1 MSQGDAPVGRSVKTA
16 AAGVRDL
23 AAEAARVGAAAAAR
37 AVEITD
43 RKLAEGKDELA
54 KVGRAATKDLDKSTR
69 SSRRDVVA
77 HSGVAR
83 DEVLARA
90 VKLRDPGRKA
100 ALAVA
105 TVVGSA
111 GESGRR
117 RRKAVATAKRDLAV
131 ALQEAKSVARGER
144 TKRARWPWLVVF
156 GAVAAAIVAVVQVR
170 RPNPLA
176 EAERNASA
184 QPGDKPA
191 TQSSGNT
198 ATVAADKPAATQ
210 PAAVK
215 PEPTPATPSAAAK
228 PTPATQPAAAK
239 PQSAVA
245 KPQPAAAKPPEQ
257 PAVKPAQPADKP
269 AQQPGKAADA
279 ANGRAPA
286 GRGQHKA

>member
-43 RKLAEGKDELA
+43 RKLAEGKDELT

-69 SSRRDVVA
+69 SSRRDVLT
-77 HSGVAR
+77 HSGAAR

-90 VKLRDPGRKA
+90 TKMRDPGRKA
-100 ALAVA
+100 AQAVA
-105 TVVGSA
+105 TVVSSA
-111 GESGRR
+111 GESGRK

-144 TKRARWPWLVVF
+144 TKRSRWPWLVAL

-176 EAERNASA
+176 EAEKNASMK
-184 QPGDKPA
+184 PEDKPA
-191 TQSSGNT
+191 TPAT
-198 ATVAADKPAATQ
+198 ATPATPAAATPADKPAAATK
-210 PAAVK
+210 PA
-215 PEPTPATPSAAAK
+215 
-228 PTPATQPAAAK
+228 PAAAK
-239 PQSAVA
+239 PA
-245 KPQPAAAKPPEQ
+245 E
-257 PAVKPAQPADKP
+257 KP
-269 AQQPGKAADA
+269 AQQAAKAADG

-286 GRGQHKA
+286 GRGQTKGH

>member
-69 SSRRDVVA
+69 SSRRDVLSNSSA
-77 HSGVAR
+77 AR

-90 VKLRDPGRKA
+90 TKLRDPGRKA
-100 ALAVA
+100 AQAVA
-105 TVVGSA
+105 TVVSSA
-111 GESGRR
+111 GESGRK

-144 TKRARWPWLVVF
+144 TKRARWPWLVAL

-176 EAERNASA
+176 EAEKNASGLGEE
-184 QPGDKPA
+184 PKPE
-191 TQSSGNT
+191 TT
-198 ATVAADKPAATQ
+198 PAATPGAAPTQASQ
-210 PAAVK
+210 PAAAK
-215 PEPTPATPSAAAK
+215 PASAASAAPAPGAPAPAAPAGPAAAK
-228 PTPATQPAAAK
+228 PTPAKPTPAA
-239 PQSAVA
+239 
-245 KPQPAAAKPPEQ
+245 PAA
-257 PAVKPAQPADKP
+257 PAEKP
-269 AQQPGKAADA
+269 AQQAAKAADG

-286 GRGQHKA
+286 GRGQNKAH

>member
-43 RKLAEGKDELA
+43 RKLTESKDELA

-69 SSRRDVVA
+69 SSRRDVLT
-77 HSGVAR
+77 HSGAAR

-90 VKLRDPGRKA
+90 AKLRDPGRKA
-100 ALAVA
+100 AQAVA

-117 RRKAVATAKRDLAV
+117 RRKTVAAAKRDLAV
-131 ALQEAKSVARGER
+131 ALEEAKSVARGER
-144 TKRARWPWLVVF
+144 TKRARWPWLLAA
-156 GAVAAAIVAVVQVR
+156 GALAAAIVAVAKVR

-176 EAERNASA
+176 EPEAT
-184 QPGDKPA
+184 PKPA
-191 TQSSGNT
+191 T
-198 ATVAADKPAATQ
+198 P
-210 PAAVK
+210 
-215 PEPTPATPSAAAK
+215 PTEHAAAA
-228 PTPATQPAAAK
+228 PAEK
-239 PQSAVA
+239 
-245 KPQPAAAKPPEQ
+245 
-257 PAVKPAQPADKP
+257 PAVKPAEPLTPKPGEKP
-269 AQQPGKAADA
+269 ATPKPPASGEKATQAAKPEA

-286 GRGQHKA
+286 GRGQDKAH

>member
-69 SSRRDVVA
+69 SSRRDVLA
-77 HSGVAR
+77 HSGAAR

-90 VKLRDPGRKA
+90 AKMRDPGRKA
-100 ALAVA
+100 AQAVA

-117 RRKAVATAKRDLAV
+117 RRKTVAAAKRDLAV

-144 TKRARWPWLVVF
+144 TKRTRWPWLLALGALAAAVV
-156 GAVAAAIVAVVQVR
+156 AVAKVR

-176 EAERNASA
+176 EHDTT
-184 QPGDKPA
+184 PKPA
-191 TQSSGNT
+191 TQPTEN
-198 ATVAADKPAATQ
+198 AAPSPAEKPAASSAEK
-210 PAAVK
+210 PAVSPVEK
-215 PEPTPATPSAAAK
+215 PAAK
-228 PTPATQPAAAK
+228 PETAEALAPKPGEKPVTPKPPASGEKATQAAK
-239 PQSAVA
+239 
-245 KPQPAAAKPPEQ
+245 
-257 PAVKPAQPADKP
+257 
-269 AQQPGKAADA
+269 ADA
-279 ANGRAPA
+279 TNGRAPA
-286 GRGQHKA
+286 GRGQNKAH

>member
-54 KVGRAATKDLDKSTR
+54 KVGRAATKELDKSTR
-69 SSRRDVVA
+69 SSRRDVLA
-77 HSGVAR
+77 NSGAAR
-83 DEVLARA
+83 DEVMARA
-90 VKLRDPGRKA
+90 AKMRDPGRKA
-100 ALAVA
+100 AQAVA
-105 TVVGSA
+105 TVVSSK

-144 TKRARWPWLVVF
+144 TKRARWPWLLAL

-176 EAERNASA
+176 EEAAA
-184 QPGDKPA
+184 KPADKPA
-191 TQSSGNT
+191 TEPTGNT
-198 ATVAADKPAATQ
+198 AALSAEKPATEKPAAEKPVAAKPATPAAPPAPEAAKPTPAAPPAPATQ

-215 PEPTPATPSAAAK
+215 P
-228 PTPATQPAAAK
+228 QPA
-239 PQSAVA
+239 
-245 KPQPAAAKPPEQ
+245 
-257 PAVKPAQPADKP
+257 
-269 AQQPGKAADA
+269 GKTTDG

-286 GRGQHKA
+286 GRGQNKAH

>member
-43 RKLAEGKDELA
+43 RKLAEGKDELT

-69 SSRRDVVA
+69 SSRRDVLTN
-77 HSGVAR
+77 SGAAR

-100 ALAVA
+100 AQAVA
-105 TVVGSA
+105 TVVSSA
-111 GESGRR
+111 GESGRK

-144 TKRARWPWLVVF
+144 TKRARWPWLLAL
-156 GAVAAAIVAVVQVR
+156 GAVAAAVVAVAKVR

-176 EAERNASA
+176 ENAPA
-184 QPGDKPA
+184 QPAENPAAQPAATTADKPAGTTADKPA
-191 TQSSGNT
+191 TSPAGT
-198 ATVAADKPAATQ
+198 TADKPAAAAPKPATPASQ
-210 PAAVK
+210 PAAK
-215 PEPTPATPSAAAK
+215 PVPAPG
-228 PTPATQPAAAK
+228 
-239 PQSAVA
+239 
-245 KPQPAAAKPPEQ
+245 E
-257 PAVKPAQPADKP
+257 KP
-269 AQQPGKAADA
+269 AQQAAKAADG

-286 GRGQHKA
+286 GRGQNKAH

>member
-69 SSRRDVVA
+69 SSRRDVLSNSSA
-77 HSGVAR
+77 AR

-90 VKLRDPGRKA
+90 SKMRDPGRKA
-100 ALAVA
+100 AQAVA
-105 TVVGSA
+105 TVVSSA
-111 GESGRR
+111 GESGRK

-144 TKRARWPWLVVF
+144 TKRARWPWLVAM
-156 GAVAAAIVAVVQVR
+156 GAVAAAIVAVVQMR

-176 EAERNASA
+176 EAEKNASGQGSEPTPEKA
-184 QPGDKPA
+184 TPA
-191 TQSSGNT
+191 A
-198 ATVAADKPAATQ
+198 ATPAAATPAATPTPASQ
-210 PAAVK
+210 PAAAK
-215 PEPTPATPSAAAK
+215 PAPAAAK
-228 PTPATQPAAAK
+228 PTPATPPA
-239 PQSAVA
+239 
-245 KPQPAAAKPPEQ
+245 PAE
-257 PAVKPAQPADKP
+257 KP
-269 AQQPGKAADA
+269 AQQAAKAADG

-286 GRGQHKA
+286 GRGQNKAH

>member
-43 RKLAEGKDELA
+43 RKLAEGKDELT

-69 SSRRDVVA
+69 SSRRDVLT
-77 HSGVAR
+77 HSGAAR

-90 VKLRDPGRKA
+90 TKLRDPGRKA
-100 ALAVA
+100 AQAVA
-105 TVVGSA
+105 TVVSSA
-111 GESGRR
+111 GESGRK

-144 TKRARWPWLVVF
+144 TKRSRWPWLVAM
-156 GAVAAAIVAVVQVR
+156 GAVAAAIVAVVQIR

-176 EAERNASA
+176 EAEKSASA
-184 QPGDKPA
+184 NATDKPA
-191 TQSSGNT
+191 TT
-198 ATVAADKPAATQ
+198 DKATTDKAATDKPA
-210 PAAVK
+210 PAAPK
-215 PEPTPATPSAAAK
+215 PTPASTPAPASAQAPASSAQPTAK
-228 PTPATQPAAAK
+228 PTPAAAPKPAAA
-239 PQSAVA
+239 PASA
-245 KPQPAAAKPPEQ
+245 E
-257 PAVKPAQPADKP
+257 KP
-269 AQQPGKAADA
+269 AQQAAKAADG

-286 GRGQHKA
+286 GRGQNKAH

>member
-43 RKLAEGKDELA
+43 RKLAESKDELA

-69 SSRRDVVA
+69 SSRRDVLA
-77 HSGVAR
+77 HSGAAR

-90 VKLRDPGRKA
+90 AKLRDPGRKA
-100 ALAVA
+100 AQAVA
-105 TVVGSA
+105 TVMSSA

-117 RRKAVATAKRDLAV
+117 RRKTVATAKRDLAV

-144 TKRARWPWLVVF
+144 TKRTRWPWLLALGALAAAVV
-156 GAVAAAIVAVVQVR
+156 AVAKVR

-176 EAERNASA
+176 DNDTTQKPTE
-184 QPGDKPA
+184 KPA
-191 TQSSGNT
+191 TQSTEN
-198 ATVAADKPAATQ
+198 AAAIPAEKPAA
-210 PAAVK
+210 PK
-215 PEPTPATPSAAAK
+215 PETADPLAPKPGEKPATPKPPAAGEK
-228 PTPATQPAAAK
+228 ATQ
-239 PQSAVA
+239 
-245 KPQPAAAKPPEQ
+245 
-257 PAVKPAQPADKP
+257 AVKTD
-269 AQQPGKAADA
+269 G

-286 GRGQHKA
+286 GRGQNKAH

>member
-54 KVGRAATKDLDKSTR
+54 KVGRAASKDFDKSTR
-69 SSRRDVVA
+69 SSRRDVLT
-77 HSGVAR
+77 HSGAAR

-90 VKLRDPGRKA
+90 AKLRDPGRKA
-100 ALAVA
+100 AQAVA

-111 GESGRR
+111 GESGRS

-144 TKRARWPWLVVF
+144 SKRARWPWFLAL
-156 GAVAAAIVAVVQVR
+156 GALAAAIVTVTKIR

-176 EAERNASA
+176 EDASA
-184 QPGDKPA
+184 QPEEKP
-191 TQSSGNT
+191 
-198 ATVAADKPAATQ
+198 V
-210 PAAVK
+210 
-215 PEPTPATPSAAAK
+215 AK
-228 PTPATQPAAAK
+228 PTPASAPTPASDSAPAPAPASGSASGSGAASGSAPASQPAAKPAPAK
-239 PQSAVA
+239 PT
-245 KPQPAAAKPPEQ
+245 PAE
-257 PAVKPAQPADKP
+257 KP
-269 AQQPGKAADA
+269 AQQAAKAAEG

-286 GRGQHKA
+286 GRGQQKSH

>member
-69 SSRRDVVA
+69 SSRRDVLTN
-77 HSGVAR
+77 SGVAR

-90 VKLRDPGRKA
+90 AKLRDPGRKA
-100 ALAVA
+100 AQAVA
-105 TVVGSA
+105 TVVSSA
-111 GESGRR
+111 GESGRK

-144 TKRARWPWLVVF
+144 TKRARWPWLVAL
-156 GAVAAAIVAVVQVR
+156 GAVAAAIVAVVQIR

-176 EAERNASA
+176 ENTAA
-184 QPGDKPA
+184 QQGEKPA
-191 TQSSGNT
+191 GTPAT
-198 ATVAADKPAATQ
+198 ATPQPAAATTADKPQ
-210 PAAVK
+210 D
-215 PEPTPATPSAAAK
+215 AAK
-228 PTPATQPAAAK
+228 PTQPPTPASQPTAKPAPAAAK
-239 PQSAVA
+239 PAPTPTPASA
-245 KPQPAAAKPPEQ
+245 E
-257 PAVKPAQPADKP
+257 KP
-269 AQQPGKAADA
+269 AQQAAKAADG

-286 GRGQHKA
+286 GRGQNKAH

>member
-69 SSRRDVVA
+69 SSRRDVLA
-77 HSGVAR
+77 NSTAAR

-90 VKLRDPGRKA
+90 AKMRDPGRKA
-100 ALAVA
+100 AQAVA
-105 TVVGSA
+105 AVVSSA
-111 GESGRR
+111 GESGRA
-117 RRKAVATAKRDLAV
+117 RRKVVTAAKRDLAV

-144 TKRARWPWLVVF
+144 TKRARWPWLVAL
-156 GAVAAAIVAVVQVR
+156 GAVAAAIVAVVKVR

-176 EAERNASA
+176 DASG
-184 QPGDKPA
+184 QPEEKPA
-191 TQSSGNT
+191 SQASGNT
-198 ATVAADKPAATQ
+198 AALPTEKPVAAKPAEQAAKPAAGK
-210 PAAVK
+210 PAS
-215 PEPTPATPSAAAK
+215 PAAK
-228 PTPATQPAAAK
+228 PVPPTEKPAAAK
-239 PQSAVA
+239 P
-245 KPQPAAAKPPEQ
+245 
-257 PAVKPAQPADKP
+257 AQAEKSE
-269 AQQPGKAADA
+269 G

-286 GRGQHKA
+286 GRGQNKA

>member
-69 SSRRDVVA
+69 SSRRDVLTN
-77 HSGVAR
+77 SGAAR

-90 VKLRDPGRKA
+90 AKLRDPGRKA
-100 ALAVA
+100 AQAVA
-105 TVVGSA
+105 TVVSSA

-117 RRKAVATAKRDLAV
+117 RRKTVATAKRDLAV

-144 TKRARWPWLVVF
+144 TKRARWPWLVAM
-156 GAVAAAIVAVVQVR
+156 GAVAAAIVAVVQIR

-176 EAERNASA
+176 EAEQNAPA
-184 QPGDKPA
+184 KP
-191 TQSSGNT
+191 
-198 ATVAADKPAATQ
+198 ADKPTATT
-210 PAAVK
+210 ATTAEAVK
-215 PEPTPATPSAAAK
+215 PTPAATPTPTPAVTPTPAPK
-228 PTPATQPAAAK
+228 PTPATAAK
-239 PQSAVA
+239 PAA
-245 KPQPAAAKPPEQ
+245 EKPTQQAA
-257 PAVKPAQPADKP
+257 
-269 AQQPGKAADA
+269 KAADG

-286 GRGQHKA
+286 GRGQNKAH

>member
-69 SSRRDVVA
+69 SSRRDVLA
-77 HSGVAR
+77 NSTAAR

-90 VKLRDPGRKA
+90 AKMRDPGRKA
-100 ALAVA
+100 AQAVA
-105 TVVGSA
+105 AVVGSA
-111 GESGRR
+111 GESSRA
-117 RRKAVATAKRDLAV
+117 RRKAVTAAKRDLAV
-131 ALQEAKSVARGER
+131 ALQEAKSVARGEG
-144 TKRARWPWLVVF
+144 TKRARWPWLLAL

-176 EAERNASA
+176 ETAG
-184 QPGDKPA
+184 QPDEKPA
-191 TQSSGNT
+191 SQSSGNT
-198 ATVAADKPAATQ
+198 AALPTEKPAAAKPAEPAPKPAADKPAA
-210 PAAVK
+210 
-215 PEPTPATPSAAAK
+215 PEAP
-228 PTPATQPAAAK
+228 
-239 PQSAVA
+239 
-245 KPQPAAAKPPEQ
+245 
-257 PAVKPAQPADKP
+257 KPAQPA
-269 AQQPGKAADA
+269 GKSEG

-286 GRGQHKA
+286 GRGQNKA

>member
-43 RKLAEGKDELA
+43 RKLAEGKDELT

-69 SSRRDVVA
+69 SSRRDVLA
-77 HSGVAR
+77 NSGAAR

-100 ALAVA
+100 AQAVA
-105 TVVGSA
+105 TVVSSA
-111 GESGRR
+111 GESGRK

-144 TKRARWPWLVVF
+144 TKRARWPWLLAL
-156 GAVAAAIVAVVQVR
+156 GAVAAAVVAVVKVR

-176 EAERNASA
+176 ENA
-184 QPGDKPA
+184 
-191 TQSSGNT
+191 
-198 ATVAADKPAATQ
+198 
-210 PAAVK
+210 
-215 PEPTPATPSAAAK
+215 
-228 PTPATQPAAAK
+228 
-239 PQSAVA
+239 
-245 KPQPAAAKPPEQ
+245 
-257 PAVKPAQPADKP
+257 PAQPADKP
-269 AQQPGKAADA
+269 ATQPTATTADKPAGTTATQPAGTTADKPAAAAPKPATPASPPAAKPARAPGEKPAQQAAKAADG

-286 GRGQHKA
+286 GRGQNKAH

>member
-69 SSRRDVVA
+69 SSRRDVLA
-77 HSGVAR
+77 NSTAAR

-90 VKLRDPGRKA
+90 AKMRDPGRKA
-100 ALAVA
+100 AQAVA
-105 TVVGSA
+105 AVVGSA
-111 GESGRR
+111 GESGRA
-117 RRKAVATAKRDLAV
+117 RRKAVTAAKRDLAV

-144 TKRARWPWLVVF
+144 TKRARWPWLVAL
-156 GAVAAAIVAVVQVR
+156 GAVAAAIVAVVKVR

-176 EAERNASA
+176 EADASG
-184 QPGDKPA
+184 QPDEKPA
-191 TQSSGNT
+191 SQSSGNT
-198 ATVAADKPAATQ
+198 AALPTEKPAATTPTPAAVKPAEQAAKPAADKPAS
-210 PAAVK
+210 P
-215 PEPTPATPSAAAK
+215 PAAK
-228 PTPATQPAAAK
+228 PA
-239 PQSAVA
+239 
-245 KPQPAAAKPPEQ
+245 PQPA
-257 PAVKPAQPADKP
+257 KP
-269 AQQPGKAADA
+269 AQQTAKPEAAQPGPAGKSEG

-286 GRGQHKA
+286 GRGQNKA